1 MKPHGLEP
9 NNGARHRIDG
19 MSRRKD
25 TSPFSGMVCPVT
37 DDPWVWFADFH
48 SVCNWRIAMEP
59 RCSPGRRGEQVEW
72 GWVENR
78 VSTGSLRG
86 RWATA
91 VSPDLSELPFLL
103 SFIQGWRLVKTQ
115 GASQWASRP
124 TAQASAAV
132 LPYKRTLALE
142 EKRAENSVLLSR
154 QGCSSGCPRGH

>member
-1 MKPHGLEP
+1 MEWEEERHLPLQWDGLP
-9 NNGARHRIDG
+9 SDRWPLSLICWLPLCLHL
-19 MSRRKD
+19 K
-25 TSPFSGMVCPVT
+25 
-37 DDPWVWFADFH
+37 
-48 SVCNWRIAMEP
+48 IAMEP
-59 RCSPGRRGEQVEW
+59 RCSPGRKGEQVEW

-78 VSTGSLRG
+78 VSTGSLGG

-124 TAQASAAV
+124 TAQASATV

-142 EKRAENSVLLSR
+142 EKGPENSVLFSR

>member
-1 MKPHGLEP
+1 MEWEEERHLPLQWDGLP
-9 NNGARHRIDG
+9 SDRWPLSLICWLPLCLHLKNSNGTKVLTREDG
-19 MSRRKD
+19 GASR
-25 TSPFSGMVCPVT
+25 V
-37 DDPWVWFADFH
+37 
-48 SVCNWRIAMEP
+48 
-59 RCSPGRRGEQVEW
+59 

-78 VSTGSLRG
+78 VSTGSLGG

-124 TAQASAAV
+124 TAQASATV

-142 EKRAENSVLLSR
+142 EKGPENSVLFSR